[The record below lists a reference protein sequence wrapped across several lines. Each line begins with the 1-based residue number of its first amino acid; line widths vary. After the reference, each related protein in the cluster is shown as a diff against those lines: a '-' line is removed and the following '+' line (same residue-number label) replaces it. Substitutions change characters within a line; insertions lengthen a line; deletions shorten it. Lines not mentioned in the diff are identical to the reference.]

1 MKKILLSIARES
13 IKNHFLNNKSD
24 FSSFLKEN
32 PELKDKGA
40 SFVTLTKNGNLRGCI
55 GSIIAHRSL
64 LDDIVSNARS
74 SAFSDP
80 RFPPLS
86 FEELDQIKIEV
97 SILTQPAALEYTDYE
112 DLKNK
117 INPGVDGVILK
128 EGFQQATFLPQVWDE
143 LSSFDSFFSHLC
155 LKAGMGSDCLQLH
168 PEISVYQVEKVKE
181 DEFL

>member
-1 MKKILLSIARES
+1 MEKILLTIARES
-13 IKNHFLNNKSD
+13 IKNNFLNNKSD
-24 FSSFLKEN
+24 FSSFFKEYPELKEN
-32 PELKDKGA
+32 GA

-55 GSIIAHRSL
+55 GSITAYRSL
-64 LDDIVSNARS
+64 LDDVISNAQS
-74 SAFSDP
+74 SAFRDP

-86 FEELDQIKIEV
+86 FEELDKITIEV
-97 SILTQPAALEYTDYE
+97 SILTKPQVLEYKDYE

-117 INPGVDGVILK
+117 INSGVDGVILK
-128 EGFQQATFLPQVWDE
+128 EGYQQATFLPQVWDE